1 MFDDGEIC
9 DLDDILID
17 HEYKFRIVIPYIK
30 LPIYFEKKLTTNI
43 NHISRIY
50 FMKKNL
56 LSDLETSD
64 RLLYFNQLFRSY
76 LKFNTL
82 MNIQSVYNCIYYCY
96 KNGAES
102 EVVGL
107 IRIKSSD
114 QMPRFQFAYDSDEFT
129 KEEIIYLIHYIFSS

>member
-1 MFDDGEIC
+1 
-9 DLDDILID
+9 
-17 HEYKFRIVIPYIK
+17 
-30 LPIYFEKKLTTNI
+30 
-43 NHISRIY
+43 
-50 FMKKNL
+50 MKKNL